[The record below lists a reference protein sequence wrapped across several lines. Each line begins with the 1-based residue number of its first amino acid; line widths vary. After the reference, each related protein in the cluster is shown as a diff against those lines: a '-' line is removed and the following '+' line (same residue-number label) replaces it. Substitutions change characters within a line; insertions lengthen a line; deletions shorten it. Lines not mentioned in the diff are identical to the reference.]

1 LCLGIR
7 DFKYFS
13 VRWAFNMHVSRLVY
27 IYNIRFSVLIVAITE
42 GK

>member
-1 LCLGIR
+1 
-7 DFKYFS
+7 
-13 VRWAFNMHVSRLVY
+13 MHVSRLVY